1 MKRYFATLSLLIL
14 ALCCYTGCD
23 QEDKVTK
30 ETAVE
35 TPEGSTTTRDNHPRM
50 LAGVQRMPR
59 GTFVRRRNPRSS
71 APTRIRWAHTG

>member
-35 TPEGSTTTRDNHPRM
+35 TPEGSTTTRDTKEIERTGEH
-50 LAGVQRMPR
+50 QRPE
-59 GTFVRRRNPRSS
+59 NNQN
-71 APTRIRWAHTG
+71 